1 MEKMNNISIFQK
13 CTNGKCESRFNLD
26 EMLFKCKKCG
36 CNLEYEFEG
45 KYNGGVYSNEDQ
57 WMNFDLIPLQDQKNI
72 VSLGAGS
79 SKIILLEEARKDLNG
94 ANLYIMLDCDKNP
107 TKTFKDR
114 EASIIISRCKE
125 LRLDNLVFYSTGN
138 TGRSYTHFASQI
150 GLTTFLFMPKQCSY
164 KNTSLIR
171 KNKNNFIIYVDVLYP
186 QVSNY
191 AKKFAQI
198 NGLTMIAP
206 MHDRTEA
213 YATIAYEQIQKLP
226 ECDYFAQTIASGM
239 GPLGFYKGH
248 KNLVK
253 LGVRKSSDIPKIV
266 CIQSSEMN
274 IMAKA
279 YNSGRK
285 VITNDDLPKIFSED
299 LYEPTLNSTNPVN
312 NYPDLY
318 RCLKENDGII
328 TDVDINT
335 INDNCK
341 IISYLEAK
349 GIKIQSNIEKSI
361 LIGFEGLIKLAKE
374 EKFKQGENIL
384 LLGTGRGE
392 DKSNTFIEADAIIN
406 PESED
411 PIKLYKKLIGNI

>member
-1 MEKMNNISIFQK
+1 MEKMNSISLSQK
-13 CTNGKCESRFNLD
+13 CTNGKCKSEFNLD

-36 CNLEYEFEG
+36 CSLEYDFEG
-45 KYNGGVYSNEDQ
+45 KYKGGTYSNKDQ
-57 WMNFDLIPLQDQKNI
+57 WKNFDLITLKDQKNI
-72 VSLGAGS
+72 VSLGVGD
-79 SKIILLEEARKDLNG
+79 SKIILLEEARNDLNG

-125 LRLDNLVFYSTGN
+125 LGLDNLVFYSTGN

-171 KNKNNFIIYVDVLYP
+171 KNKNNFIIYVDVKYP
-186 QVSNY
+186 QISNY
-191 AKKFAQI
+191 AKNFAKI
-198 NGLTMIAP
+198 NGLNMIAP

-226 ECDYFAQTIASGM
+226 ECNYFAQTIASGM

-285 VITNDDLPKIFSED
+285 EITNDDLPKIFPDD

-318 RCLKENDGII
+318 KCLKENDGII
-328 TDVDINT
+328 TDIDINS
-335 INDNCK
+335 IKDNCK

-361 LIGFEGLIKLAKE
+361 LIGYEGLVKLAKE
-374 EKFKQGENIL
+374 GKFKQSENIL

-392 DKSNTFIEADAIIN
+392 DTSSTFIEPDAIISPN
-406 PESED
+406 RED
-411 PIKLYKKLIGNI
+411 PTKLYKRLIGKI